1 MSLEE
6 KLQADLYEAMK
17 AQDDERTAALRAV
30 KAEILKA
37 KTAPGFSGT
46 LTDNDIIKIM
56 QKMCKERE
64 ESAEIY
70 NSNDRSDLAEV
81 ELSEKKIISA
91 YLPKQASEAEVEA
104 IVKSIICELG
114 ANSIK
119 DMGKVMNAAKAELGG
134 RSDGKTISDIV
145 KRNLNK

>member
-37 KTAPGFSGT
+37 KTAPGFGGT
-46 LTDNDIIKIM
+46 LTDSDIIKIM

-70 NSNDRSDLAEV
+70 NSNNRSDLADV
-81 ELSEKKIISA
+81 ELNEKKIISA
-91 YLPKQASEAEVEA
+91 YLPKQASEAEVESV
-104 IVKSIICELG
+104 VKSIICELG
-114 ANSIK
+114 ASSIK
-119 DMGKVMNAAKAELGG
+119 DMGKVMNAVKAELGG
-134 RSDGKTISDIV
+134 RSDGKTISEIV